1 MARWHTRVDPELN
14 QWFEEHYPMHGS
26 KQWFIETSLRSLRRL
41 VEEGKVEPPLHAVE
55 LATREGA
62 DV

>member
-1 MARWHTRVDPELN
+1 MARWTIRVDRELN

-26 KQWFIETSLRSLRRL
+26 KQWFLNEALSSLRKLHK
-41 VEEGKVEPPLHAVE
+41 EGKVEPPLHAVE
-55 LATREGA
+55 LAVREGA